1 MHRKTFL
8 FLLLILL
15 GAGGCTLKS
24 GLVQEMPPEGQIDV
38 QLGGIE
44 SVRFC
49 PETGCLYYT
58 VIDNNNRQVIKYDF
72 TAQMS
77 EALFS
82 TSYEESL
89 EDTDSRGSLLV
100 TSDQYDVLGDIL
112 LLQGGK
118 MTNLGRPFVREM
130 SPRFSPDGSLIAA
143 LSREEGKTDLVIL
156 SREGKEVYRSEFSG
170 AEDLAFGEGEVYLL
184 RDREILSVET
194 ATGNIRV
201 LKTSPLPKS
210 DLFYD
215 PVTGKLYYLSY
226 PLAEDV
232 PGREEN
238 LQTAFLTSS
247 EEGREHYLFGA
258 EGLHSFTLSSDTLF
272 FTKGPK
278 LSYKSRED
286 LAYSFSSVYHYNN
299 YLERTDKPEE
309 ILPLAEKVVSLFS
322 PRESLLFLTH
332 YINKLLETGYPRLA
346 EREADKFSYLAE
358 GTLLKPLVTKED
370 IAGAPSL
377 YEEGMSERLIFR
389 LYEAGEH
396 RAVLE
401 TFSTLENRIRSTG
414 LKNKLSLL
422 AARSALMTGRK
433 TPALGLLEKIINN
446 AFYRDRYVTE
456 AVSLY
461 LKVRAEYKAGSGY
474 SLNILSRIRDENP
487 PGSTLFYGATGAL
500 MDSLLVVGDYAGAL
514 QEWHKVKG
522 REDENREM
530 LYPILLEIYSRY
542 ETEEGITAFSNI
554 LTSGY
559 NGVYYKDIV
568 SFLRSRAVAV
578 AEEYEK
584 EEDLLKARKII
595 LLLREALPGD
605 LEINRAMIRLDY
617 LLGNIMETAGRY
629 KALYLD
635 HPEDP
640 LMQYLYGFALTY
652 VGTSYEVRGRT
663 DLTLAAYEEAL
674 DLVVSSVGRRP
685 QEGIMHL
692 TLGWLYEEM
701 ERLGQG
707 QYLEMA
713 LGEYKT
719 GLALADT
726 DDRLLRGYFEKNMAN
741 IYFKLRIFDKA
752 LDYYTAMS
760 GKIPPYQGRQ
770 EEKQYLLRLSTI
782 HYNLNQYEE
791 TASFDR
797 KLLTLYL
804 EDQDIRGQDY
814 ILKHLGMVTS
824 LSGKHLESVRY
835 FERAL
840 SLGLSG
846 EDPVRQ
852 VLYHRN
858 IAYNALLGDDTDKA
872 LFHAKKGLDLL
883 QGDQTRKK
891 EGGGLLDIS
900 IAMALSGAHETGAYR
915 GFTPEMERN
924 LLLSIMAAASMNKGE
939 MSAAVDL
946 FKEKLAVSDSPYA
959 DMVITNNFASL
970 YYRIGND
977 QLLQEYLDR
986 SLEIS
991 RENKFQKGL
1000 LINELSSLFLNMDSS
1015 PDPLKILEGM
1025 EERVKAI
1032 RDPDLQELHQWMMI
1046 LAFMKTAPREES
1058 FSTLREAVDKQEKDF
1073 RRYEKIRSLLQRP
1086 GVSPAMKRLFYLF
1099 LHRFLGDDVLS
1110 SLMSLQGEDVFL
1122 DFLINIDAALL
1133 TRRSSPE
1140 SCFEFLEK
1148 ASDSINRA
1156 DDKTAPRFAAFFR
1169 DKGYIPFQLL
1179 EDAVTEKTDFDR
1191 LVRLLSGFESFE
1203 ERIRYL
1209 FYKPELFSQLDT
1221 VNLGNYF
1228 YYLGREDLA
1237 EASRYA
1243 EKLDQRARLISGIPF
1258 LKGESLRRMLSPD
1271 DIIAYRL
1278 EKKFLLLTRDRARIE
1293 QDIPPDATFII
1304 DRKAD
1309 SFRSSAYNAFSLSQ
1323 LYLLYE
1329 GRHMPRPWSL
1339 SEGKPLIEESSGY
1352 FRLSGSLESDQV
1364 NPYAS
1369 KAVDY
1374 TGLQFLKE
1382 GLTVDGLWVDEAEVT
1397 SPISMRLFTDILIYA
1412 GLNTIKIGEITF
1424 SYREMTEKQFASFL
1438 SEKTSEIDRRA
1449 YLYYKEGHYSRSFRE
1464 LANLIPLLKARKDTA
1479 TLTSRLYLMITIA
1492 TDHLRDPELIRQE
1505 LKEYISLKGLPESAY
1520 EKNLAI
1526 LYERTGFYSRA
1537 IALYKEGRIPGDQTL
1552 QLASLYEKNGQYEEA
1567 SELLNL
1573 VNTEESLIRRA
1584 VIHYKYFNENEKARA
1599 LLEKVRS
1606 RDKQQTVELLKGS
1619 ISLREGDYETAKA
1632 LFRPLTESP
1641 ERNIR
1646 INAAIGMAN
1655 LLFKT
1660 NAYHECLD
1668 YIRRT
1673 LQSLP
1678 EKENQAERV
1687 ILKNLL
1693 SLALLET
1700 GSEHL
1705 ALSEIDSALETA
1717 RRYNI
1722 VGETTALIINKS
1734 LILRETGRPEEAL
1747 ALLESELPEAQARNN
1762 SYLLKGL
1769 YRHLAIT
1776 SYQLGSSGQALL
1788 YLRKMKDL
1796 SQLTPEE
1803 SMYASYY
1810 TGLVTKDIPMLEKA
1824 RQEALDIRDIST
1836 ALEIANHLGL
1846 FSGRI
1851 DHFEM
1856 AVSLLE
1862 AMAEDMDSP
1871 GLQVK
1876 LLKKYQG
1883 IYRSLAE
1890 AYFDAGLFEKSF
1902 FTTEKVKRIA
1912 FLVNNPLG
1920 AGQSTLKPEEE
1931 EALDKLKKELY
1942 HLDLLMKNDASIV
1955 REYEARKEDLDRLK
1969 LEIAMNQKGSADIP
1983 GERDF
1988 AGTIP
1993 QGTLVLSFLV
2003 LENRTLLLSWLD
2015 GAISGYSIPAGK
2027 ERLNE
2032 EVSRLRDLI
2041 SETAGEEVIRG
2052 ESSRLGDLL
2061 LPFDLPKSGHLV
2073 VSPSGVL
2080 NYLPFSLLVK
2090 KGEYLIDRFPVTYIP
2105 DLFMLRENSGA
2116 GPFRSIL
2123 AVGNPDLD
2131 NPDLELYFAQKEAG
2145 EIRFIFGPITDILKG
2160 KAATEEAVREKMA
2173 SKDYDIIH
2181 FACHGYFNRH
2191 YSLLSHLLFASGGH
2205 LDGRFD
2211 VEEIR
2216 NLTPQARLAVLSA
2229 CDSGVGV
2236 LGEGDEV
2243 TALDRA
2249 FMKTEESAVIS
2260 SLWRISDVAT
2270 GMLFKHF
2277 YRELDKGTPAPLA
2290 LWKAKKELRLFFPHP
2305 AYWSSMKYTGN

>member
-1 MHRKTFL
+1 
-8 FLLLILL
+8 
-15 GAGGCTLKS
+15 
-24 GLVQEMPPEGQIDV
+24 
-38 QLGGIE
+38 
-44 SVRFC
+44 
-49 PETGCLYYT
+49 
-58 VIDNNNRQVIKYDF
+58 
-72 TAQMS
+72 
-77 EALFS
+77 
-82 TSYEESL
+82 
-89 EDTDSRGSLLV
+89 
-100 TSDQYDVLGDIL
+100 
-112 LLQGGK
+112 
-118 MTNLGRPFVREM
+118 
-130 SPRFSPDGSLIAA
+130 
-143 LSREEGKTDLVIL
+143 
-156 SREGKEVYRSEFSG
+156 
-170 AEDLAFGEGEVYLL
+170 
-184 RDREILSVET
+184 
-194 ATGNIRV
+194 
-201 LKTSPLPKS
+201 
-210 DLFYD
+210 
-215 PVTGKLYYLSY
+215 
-226 PLAEDV
+226 
-232 PGREEN
+232 
-238 LQTAFLTSS
+238 
-247 EEGREHYLFGA
+247 
-258 EGLHSFTLSSDTLF
+258 
-272 FTKGPK
+272 
-278 LSYKSRED
+278 
-286 LAYSFSSVYHYNN
+286 
-299 YLERTDKPEE
+299 
-309 ILPLAEKVVSLFS
+309 
-322 PRESLLFLTH
+322 
-332 YINKLLETGYPRLA
+332 
-346 EREADKFSYLAE
+346 
-358 GTLLKPLVTKED
+358 
-370 IAGAPSL
+370 
-377 YEEGMSERLIFR
+377 
-389 LYEAGEH
+389 
-396 RAVLE
+396 
-401 TFSTLENRIRSTG
+401 
-414 LKNKLSLL
+414 
-422 AARSALMTGRK
+422 
-433 TPALGLLEKIINN
+433 
-446 AFYRDRYVTE
+446 
-456 AVSLY
+456 
-461 LKVRAEYKAGSGY
+461 
-474 SLNILSRIRDENP
+474 
-487 PGSTLFYGATGAL
+487 
-500 MDSLLVVGDYAGAL
+500 
-514 QEWHKVKG
+514 
-522 REDENREM
+522 
-530 LYPILLEIYSRY
+530 
-542 ETEEGITAFSNI
+542 
-554 LTSGY
+554 
-559 NGVYYKDIV
+559 
-568 SFLRSRAVAV
+568 
-578 AEEYEK
+578 
-584 EEDLLKARKII
+584 
-595 LLLREALPGD
+595 
-605 LEINRAMIRLDY
+605 
-617 LLGNIMETAGRY
+617 
-629 KALYLD
+629 
-635 HPEDP
+635 

-652 VGTSYEVRGRT
+652 VGTSYEMKGRT

-674 DLVVSSVGRRP
+674 DLVVSSVSRRP

-713 LGEYKT
+713 LGEYRT

-791 TASFDR
+791 AASFDR

-814 ILKHLGMVTS
+814 TLKHLGMVTS

-840 SLGLSG
+840 SLGLSE

-883 QGDQTRKK
+883 QGNQERKK

-900 IAMALSGAHETGAYR
+900 IAMALSGAQETGAYQ

-977 QLLQEYLDR
+977 QLLQEYLER

-1015 PDPLKILEGM
+1015 PDPLGTLESM
-1025 EERVKAI
+1025 EERVKVI
-1032 RDPDLQELHQWMMI
+1032 RDPALQELHQWMMI

-1058 FSTLREAVDKQEKDF
+1058 FSTLREAVDRQEKDF
-1073 RRYEKIRSLLQRP
+1073 RRYENIRSLLQKP

-1099 LHRFLGDDVLS
+1099 LHQFLGEDVLS
-1110 SLMSLQGEDVFL
+1110 SLISLQGEDDFL
-1122 DFLINIDAALL
+1122 DFLINIDAALM

-1179 EDAVTEKTDFDR
+1179 EDAITEKTDFDR
-1191 LVRLLSGFESFE
+1191 LVHLLAGFESFE

-1209 FYKPELFSQLDT
+1209 FYKPDLFSQLDT

-1228 YYLGREDLA
+1228 YYLGREDLT
-1237 EASRYA
+1237 EVSRYA

-1258 LKGESLRRMLSPD
+1258 VKGEGLRRMLSSD

-1278 EKKFLLLTRDRARIE
+1278 NEKFLLLTRDSARIE
-1293 QDIPPDATFII
+1293 PDIPPEATFII

-1329 GRHMPRPWSL
+1329 GRHMPRPWAV

-1352 FRLSGSLESDQV
+1352 FRLSGSLESDPV
-1364 NPYAS
+1364 NPYAC
-1369 KAVDY
+1369 KAGDY

-1382 GLTVDGLWVDEAEVT
+1382 GLTVDGLWVDEAEDI

-1412 GLNTIKIGEITF
+1412 GLNTIKIGETTF

-1438 SEKTSEIDRRA
+1438 AEKTSEIDRRA

-1567 SELLNL
+1567 SELLKL
-1573 VNTEESLIRRA
+1573 VNTEESLIRQA
-1584 VIHYKYFNENEKARA
+1584 VIHYKYFNENGKARA

-1632 LFRPLTESP
+1632 LFRPLTDST

-1705 ALSEIDSALETA
+1705 ALSEIDGALETA

-1788 YLRKMKDL
+1788 YLGKMKDL
-1796 SQLTPEE
+1796 GRLTPEE

-1810 TGLVTKDIPMLEKA
+1810 TGLVTKDITMLEKA
-1824 RQEALDIRDIST
+1824 RQEALDIRDTST

-1846 FSGRI
+1846 LSGRI

-1862 AMAEDMDSP
+1862 SMAEGMGSP

-1920 AGQSTLKPEEE
+1920 AGQSTLTPEEE

-1942 HLDLLMKNDASIV
+1942 HLDLLMKNDASIM

-1983 GERDF
+1983 GEQDF
-1988 AGTIP
+1988 AGTFP
-1993 QGTLVLSFLV
+1993 RGTLVLSFLV

-2015 GAISGYSIPAGK
+2015 GVISGYSIPAGK
-2027 ERLNE
+2027 ETLNE
-2032 EVSRLRDLI
+2032 EVSHLRDLI

-2061 LPFDLPKSGHLV
+2061 LPFDLPKSGRLI

-2105 DLFMLRENSGA
+2105 DIFMLRENYGA

-2191 YSLLSHLLFASGGH
+2191 YSLLSHLLLASGGL

-2236 LGEGDEV
+2236 LGDGDEV

-2260 SLWRISDVAT
+2260 ALWRISDVAT